1 MHVVGPENAG
11 TGEAEALG
19 ITFSEHIA
27 HLQKKFPGSTGE
39 FSALMHAIMVAG
51 KVISSKVRRTGLI
64 VEMGSTGKVNV
75 QGEEVQYLDET
86 ANQIL
91 IQTLGHSGCVCI
103 MGSEE
108 NAEVIPVPSQFP
120 IGNYALVF
128 DPLDGSSNI
137 DASVSTGTIFAAYRR
152 KTKDGPGS
160 EADLLQPGT
169 EIAAA
174 GYVLYGSSTILVYA
188 ARDCGVYGFTL
199 DPSVG
204 EFLLSHPSIQMP
216 VDGTIFSVNEGNR
229 DEWTPAVR
237 SLVDAFKGSENPRRK
252 PYTGR
257 YIGSLVAD
265 FHRNLLYGGLF
276 LYPPTLAR
284 PHGKL
289 RLLPEAAPLAF
300 LCEHAGGGAY
310 GADRPILAITPEEL
324 HQRVPLYI
332 GSQREIDFA
341 RQVLG
346 LDPSATGRR

>member
-1 MHVVGPENAG
+1 MHVVGPEDAASGNAD
-11 TGEAEALG
+11 ALG

-51 KVISSKVRRTGLI
+51 KIVSSKVRRSGLI
-64 VEMGSTGKVNV
+64 VEMGSTGRINV
-75 QGEEVQYLDET
+75 QGEEVQFLDET
-86 ANQIL
+86 ANHIL

-108 NAEVIPVPSQFP
+108 NAESIPVPPEFP
-120 IGNYALVF
+120 IGNYAVVF

-137 DASVSTGTIFAAYRR
+137 EASVSTGTIFAAYRR

-160 EADLLQPGT
+160 DEDILQSGSQ
-169 EIAAA
+169 IAAA
-174 GYVLYGSSTILVYA
+174 GYILYGSSTILVYA

-216 VDGTIFSVNEGNR
+216 PEGTIFSVNEGNR
-229 DEWTPAVR
+229 DEWTPEVR
-237 SLVDAFKGSENPRRK
+237 SLVESFKGNENPRGK

-284 PHGKL
+284 PNGKL
-289 RLLPEAAPLAF
+289 RLLPEAAPLSF
-300 LCEHAGGGAY
+300 LAEHAGGGAY
-310 GADRPILAITPEEL
+310 GADRRILALTPKEL

-341 RQVLG
+341 RGILG
-346 LDPSATGRR
+346 IE